1 MAFALAR
8 QQTPSSLAAALSSGE
23 IRCRLRTFQPQ
34 AIPQLSPL
42 TRRRAGPASNS
53 TVITIPGLP
62 PNSKV
67 NRSTPER
74 TVKPYR
80 WQQWFATQG
89 GVQWREDYEQ
99 RMDPT
104 SELEEGLKALVVP
117 AASTTV
123 RLLDVGSGP
132 ATSVGKVWTGYD
144 LQITAI
150 DPLADEYADLYRGAG
165 VSPPIVPLKLD
176 GEKLSSR
183 LPVNYF
189 DIVHTKNA
197 IDHSYNAPQ
206 VLREMVAVVKPGGAV
221 VVLVNENVAEREQ
234 QWGLHQWNF
243 EAVPRL
249 GDGPNGGVRD
259 AFVYEHGEAVEVS
272 RSWAVTLW
280 NAHGRVRME
289 QLLRSQCA
297 AVERIRV
304 LEGYKEYAARYLE
317 LHIRK
322 SRDCPA

>member
-1 MAFALAR
+1 
-8 QQTPSSLAAALSSGE
+8 
-23 IRCRLRTFQPQ
+23 
-34 AIPQLSPL
+34 
-42 TRRRAGPASNS
+42 
-53 TVITIPGLP
+53 
-62 PNSKV
+62 
-67 NRSTPER
+67 
-74 TVKPYR
+74 
-80 WQQWFATQG
+80 
-89 GVQWREDYEQ
+89 
-99 RMDPT
+99 
-104 SELEEGLKALVVP
+104 
-117 AASTTV
+117 
-123 RLLDVGSGP
+123 
-132 ATSVGKVWTGYD
+132 
-144 LQITAI
+144 
-150 DPLADEYADLYRGAG
+150 
-165 VSPPIVPLKLD
+165 
-176 GEKLSSR
+176 
-183 LPVNYF
+183 VNYF

-206 VLREMVAVVKPGGAV
+206 VLREMVSSTGHAAPCFRIGRDERCCSAGNDLICMQVAVVKPGGAV